1 MADRLK
7 QIWGGFEK
15 TTTRHLTG
23 RGVDNIEIPRRS
35 SFRDG
40 PVPAPKDVA
49 APAEAAFAALRHR
62 LTAAG
67 ARAAK
72 QEARRLKAETQSD
85 APPPADG
92 AEAPDSVRNLLAGLK
107 STEMRTMRPEA
118 DYATFVAQNPKAA
131 PRLTPRKKLFGIF

>member
-1 MADRLK
+1 MTDRLK

-23 RGVDNIEIPRRS
+23 RGVENIETPRRQ

-40 PVPAPKDVA
+40 PLPAPKDVE

-62 LTAAG
+62 LTAEG

-72 QEARRLKAETQSD
+72 KEERRMRAAGQSY
-85 APPPADG
+85 APPAADG

-107 STEMRTMRPEA
+107 ATEMRTMRPDA
-118 DYATFVAQNPKAA
+118 DYAAFVARNPKAA
-131 PRLTPRKKLFGIF
+131 PRLVARKKIFGIF